1 MAALP
6 YVVMVVMVQVGG
18 QLADLIRKRDL
29 LSTTNTRRFFTAGGN
44 QLFGINLMCCSN
56 NVANYILETKMKEQR
71 MMALCTTV
79 AEKGS
84 CRGCNNTYSLLCCY
98 QVIRIKLR

>member
-6 YVVMVVMVQVGG
+6 YLVMFIMVQIGG

-44 QLFGINLMCCSN
+44 TPFGINSIFVQIML
-56 NVANYILETKMKEQR
+56 R
-71 MMALCTTV
+71 MI
-79 AEKGS
+79 
-84 CRGCNNTYSLLCCY
+84 SL
-98 QVIRIKLR
+98 KLR